1 MKKHRFLMWLTFLFI
16 SVVSGYAQQMDISG
30 RVLDSNKE
38 PLIGVTVLLKGSAS
52 GTVTDIDGNF
62 SIKASKGETLV
73 ISYIGYKTQ
82 EILLSSDKATL
93 IVELLEDSEMLD
105 EVVVIGYGT
114 MRKKDLTGS
123 VTQVRPW
130 CIGK

>member
-1 MKKHRFLMWLTFLFI
+1 MWLTFLFI

-30 RVLDSNKE
+30 KVLDSNKE

-62 SIKASKGETLV
+62 LIKASKGETLV

-82 EILLSSDKATL
+82 EILLASDKATL
-93 IVELLEDSEMLD
+93 AF
-105 EVVVIGYGT
+105 
-114 MRKKDLTGS
+114 
-123 VTQVRPW
+123 
-130 CIGK
+130 

>member
-1 MKKHRFLMWLTFLFI
+1 MWLTFLFI

-30 RVLDSNKE
+30 KVLDSNKE
-38 PLIGVTVLLKGSAS
+38 PLIGVTVLLKGSTS

-62 SIKASKGETLV
+62 FIKASKGETLV

-82 EILLSSDKATL
+82 EILLASDKATL
-93 IVELLEDSEMLD
+93 VVELLEDSEMLD

-114 MRKKDLTGS
+114 MRKKILR
-123 VTQVRPW
+123 VR
-130 CIGK
+130 